1 MYRLIQVQTN
11 NSSQA
16 TNNLNHVWAIIIH
29 TVYKPDIMLQLLL
42 YFNYSKMSTIIIFL
56 SLDIYDKKYF
66 KLYELVPQFHDK
78 YNSFTVYYC
87 FAS

>member
-1 MYRLIQVQTN
+1 
-11 NSSQA
+11 
-16 TNNLNHVWAIIIH
+16 
-29 TVYKPDIMLQLLL
+29 
-42 YFNYSKMSTIIIFL
+42 MSTIIIFL